1 MEFFYHPWYMAAG
14 GALVSS
20 PILIHLINR
29 MRYKRIRWAAM
40 EFLLK
45 SQKRNRRKLII
56 EQMILLLLRILLVLL
71 AAFLVARFVYGAGTS
86 RGATHVVLVDDSL
99 SMSDRDFEGAKESIA
114 YDTAIEQVKELAKHA
129 AEASSTQY
137 FRVYLLSELE
147 GSPFY
152 EARLSDQSVAELDAK
167 FATRFRKPSLMHVRP
182 LAALRKGRQLLG
194 DAKAS
199 EGQKI
204 LHFVSDFRDRDWSEG
219 ADADNMR
226 VEMDGI
232 VEAGVN
238 LNLVDVAAP
247 HRSTKAKV
255 VNHHNNVAL
264 IDLKADTR
272 VAIEDAD
279 VEFTASIVN
288 YGQAKESRF
297 VEVFINGEK
306 DLTRDVMLEDLE
318 PGKVKEHKFSLRF
331 QRRARA
337 GMEITEKD
345 TLEERE
351 RKRRLEREQFNVRV
365 TVTKK
370 GKDDDSV
377 IADNIRDTV
386 IELRRKIPIL
396 IVDGNKPEHRGNGG
410 DLFHMLSFYAASG
423 IYEAEER
430 RLADLEKADLDLY
443 PGVILLNVGEMPE
456 AVVKKLKT
464 YVDNGGSLAYFMGDE
479 VKPDFYN
486 TTLFKAGVFPLT
498 IGNRPHDPLA
508 SEFPILEKREEERVK
523 QRQTNKQPKILFPK
537 PDNPLVAPL
546 VPFNPTYYALSVN
559 LYWQAQARSRWD
571 PDLRSAEP
579 VVVLPNTAS
588 MATFQAR
595 ATSLMDKAVLDTIKL
610 ADKEPDYKRYVA
622 PMESYKKRVRDA
634 IASTELY
641 KLGAELEDLLK
652 NPGVDKN
659 PEKPSMADLW
669 KHPEMKNLGA
679 EISEFRERVLYGDPL
694 MVAKQVGKG
703 RVVAFLSTAGT
714 IARKGVDEEAVAW
727 NNWGAG
733 ELLLMPSYPKL
744 MLGLH
749 QYLISEG
756 VSASRTLGEDI
767 KFDVDAGRYMPG
779 YTLTHYPQPES
790 GNAEA
795 KIKPIVEKAQFD
807 KAGKRLSFALPAVRK
822 PGIYTV
828 SLVALGDGPEAD
840 RTETRAYAFNVDAT
854 DEGDLRRASTD
865 RIVPEQKGGDAKRGK
880 IVLSVPG
887 SDVSRF
893 NERQPDASESSLL
906 YLFFLLI
913 LVVEQ
918 AMAVHLSYH
927 SKANDQGTPGAVPA
941 TPKPAAA

>member
-29 MRYKRIRWAAM
+29 MRFKRVRWAAM

-71 AAFLVARFVYGAGTS
+71 AAFLVARFVYGAGAS
-86 RGATHVVLVDDSL
+86 RGATHVVIVDDTL
-99 SMSDRDFEGAKESIA
+99 SMFDRDFDGPKESIA
-114 YDTAIEQVKELAKHA
+114 YETAIEQVKEVAKHA
-129 AEASSTQY
+129 AEASSTQ
-137 FRVYLLSELE
+137 FFKVYLLSEMD

-152 EARLSDQSVAELDAK
+152 DARLSDQSVQELDAK
-167 FATRFRKPSLMHVRP
+167 FATKFRKPSLMHVRP
-182 LAALRKGRQLLG
+182 LAALQKGRQMLG
-194 DAKAS
+194 DAKAN

-204 LHFVSDFRDRDWSEG
+204 LHFVSDFRDRDWSTG
-219 ADADNMR
+219 AEADNML
-226 VEMDGI
+226 VEMQTI

-238 LNLVDVAAP
+238 LNLIDVAAP
-247 HRSTKAKV
+247 IRNIKVKA

-264 IDLKADTR
+264 VDLKADTR

-279 VEFTASIVN
+279 VEFTASIMN
-288 YGQAKESRF
+288 FGQAKESRF

-306 DLTRDVMLEDLE
+306 DLTRDMMLEDLE
-318 PGKVKEHKFSLRF
+318 PGKMKEHKFSLRF

-370 GKDDDSV
+370 GKDDDSI

-386 IELRRKIPIL
+386 IELRRRIPIL
-396 IVDGNKPEHRGNGG
+396 VVDGNKPEYRGNGG
-410 DLFHMLSFYAASG
+410 DMFHMLSFHEASK

-443 PGVILLNVGEMPE
+443 PGIILLNVGEIPE
-456 AVVKKLKT
+456 AVVKKLRT
-464 YVDNGGSLAYFMGDE
+464 YVDNGGSLTYFMGDE
-479 VKPDFYN
+479 VKSDHYN
-486 TTLFKAGVFPLT
+486 TTLFKAGVFPLL

-508 SEFPILEKREEERVK
+508 AEFPDLEKRQLKRVE

-537 PDNPLVAPL
+537 PDNSLVQPL

-559 LYWQAQARSRWD
+559 VYWQAQARSRWD
-571 PDLRSAEP
+571 PDLRQAEP
-579 VVVLPNTAS
+579 LVVLPNTAS
-588 MATFQAR
+588 MATFQGR
-595 ATSLMDKAVLDTIKL
+595 ALSLMGQARTATVKLGDKD
-610 ADKEPDYKRYVA
+610 PNFKRYIG
-622 PMESYKKRVRDA
+622 PMETYATRVRNA
-634 IASTELY
+634 IATQELY
-641 KLGAELEDLLK
+641 KLGTELEDLLN
-652 NPGVDKN
+652 NPGVDKS

-669 KHPEMKNLGA
+669 KDPEMKNLGA

-714 IARKGVDEEAVAW
+714 IPRRGVDEDAVAW

-749 QYLISEG
+749 QYMISEG
-756 VSASRTLGEDI
+756 VSASRTLGEEI
-767 KFDVDAGRYMPG
+767 KFDVDASRYAPG

-790 GNAEA
+790 GNAEG
-795 KIKPIVEKAQFD
+795 KIKPIVEKAQFE
-807 KAGKRLSFALPAVRK
+807 KNGSRLSFALAGVRK
-822 PGIYTV
+822 PGVYTV
-828 SLVALGDGPEAD
+828 SLVALGDGAEGD
-840 RTETRAYAFNVDAT
+840 RTETRAYAFNVHAAA
-854 DEGDLRRASTD
+854 EGDLKRASTD
-865 RIVPEQKGGDAKRGK
+865 RLLPDLPSGDSKRGK
-880 IVLSVPG
+880 IVLRVPG
-887 SDVSRF
+887 GDF
-893 NERQPDASESSLL
+893 GDFKERQPDASESSLL
-906 YLFFLLI
+906 YLFFMLI

-927 SKANDQGTPGAVPA
+927 TKAAEQGVRGAVPSSS
-941 TPKPAAA
+941 AAA